1 MVLHMFQMRLWT
13 IEIDKVLPFFF
24 ITNRHVTVIWHI
36 PLFVFVLVW
45 AVSCCLVCED
55 WVKLLDLLTSNLG
68 SSFLWLFGVLQLGIW
83 FWCRIIFTRNETRLF
98 QENSLEFIKSSLNP
112 QSDKSWIHQ
121 REKNPNFI
129 NVNNEFLKTF
139 IDLIKGTIK
148 LDLQEN
154 IF

>member
-1 MVLHMFQMRLWT
+1 MVLHMFQMRMWT

-98 QENSLEFIKSSLNP
+98 QENNLESIKSSLNP

-121 REKNPNFI
+121 KKHTKKKIQILLMWIRNF
-129 NVNNEFLKTF
+129 
-139 IDLIKGTIK
+139 
-148 LDLQEN
+148 
-154 IF
+154 